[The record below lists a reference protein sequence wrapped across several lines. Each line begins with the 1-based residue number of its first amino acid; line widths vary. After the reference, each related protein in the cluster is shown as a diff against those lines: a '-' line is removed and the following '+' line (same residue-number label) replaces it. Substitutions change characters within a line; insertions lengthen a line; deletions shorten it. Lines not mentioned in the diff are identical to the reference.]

1 MTHTPWSSP
10 HAPTP
15 SSGPLPPAGW
25 IDHVG
30 TDPALAL
37 EMLVPGWYPAE
48 ETEPDP
54 KALADGELARLP
66 PALAAFRRLAR
77 LRPTPHRFS
86 NPALLR
92 PRHVRRPHGGQLVF
106 AADNQG
112 VRDWSIP
119 WPLRDGPTDS
129 GHPLAHVVGEVVEGL
144 PLFPSLS
151 GPPGPRRSGRE

>member
-1 MTHTPWSSP
+1 
-10 HAPTP
+10 
-15 SSGPLPPAGW
+15 
-25 IDHVG
+25 
-30 TDPALAL
+30 
-37 EMLVPGWYPAE
+37 MLVPGWCPAE

-66 PALAAFRRLAR
+66 PALAAFHRLAR

-86 NPALLR
+86 NPVLLR

-119 WPLRDGPTDS
+119 WPLRGGPTDS
-129 GHPLAHVVGEVVEGL
+129 GHPFAHVVGEVVEGL
-144 PLFPSLS
+144 PSSRLS
-151 GPPGPRRSGRE
+151 AGHPVREDQEESDHSHYCATYPDYLDAATTRFRRSITTEFE